1 MEISALQQIVRD
13 RYFKTDSE
21 RGIYHTAL
29 WFHEEVGEL
38 SSAIASGD
46 QQNAKE
52 EFADVLMWLLTLAN
66 LMQVDMEE
74 VVTEYLANS
83 RKLSSKWEK
92 KILGSADE
100 YIDVKSNLKNHAR
113 PTCWYKSCYDRENMK
128 CEQQV

>member
-46 QQNAKE
+46 KQNAKE

-66 LMQVDMEE
+66 LMEVNMEE
-74 VVTEYLANS
+74 VVAEYLANP
-83 RKLSSKWEK
+83 RKMPSK
-92 KILGSADE
+92 
-100 YIDVKSNLKNHAR
+100 
-113 PTCWYKSCYDRENMK
+113 
-128 CEQQV
+128 

>member
-1 MEISALQQIVRD
+1 LTFNLKSFKMEISALQQIVKE

-29 WFHEEVGEL
+29 WFYEEVGEL

-66 LMQVDMEE
+66 LMEVNMEE
-74 VVTEYLANS
+74 VITEYLANS
-83 RKLSSKWEK
+83 RKLPSK
-92 KILGSADE
+92 
-100 YIDVKSNLKNHAR
+100 
-113 PTCWYKSCYDRENMK
+113 
-128 CEQQV
+128 

>member
-1 MEISALQQIVRD
+1 MEISALQQLVKE

-38 SSAIASGD
+38 SSAIATGD

-66 LMQVDMEE
+66 LMEVNMEDA
-74 VVTEYLANS
+74 VADYLKNP
-83 RKLSSKWEK
+83 RKL
-92 KILGSADE
+92 
-100 YIDVKSNLKNHAR
+100 
-113 PTCWYKSCYDRENMK
+113 PTK
-128 CEQQV
+128 

>member
-1 MEISALQQIVRD
+1 MEISELQKIVKE

-46 QQNAKE
+46 KENAKE

-66 LMQVDMEE
+66 LMEVDMAEAI
-74 VVTEYLANS
+74 TSYLENK
-83 RKLSSKWEK
+83 RKMPSK
-92 KILGSADE
+92 
-100 YIDVKSNLKNHAR
+100 
-113 PTCWYKSCYDRENMK
+113 
-128 CEQQV
+128 